1 MAMMAGVVAVGTW
14 LTRLAVLCDN
24 ETGEQY
30 RQPTPPA
37 VAMLVGLG
45 VVAAAALLLGALL
58 RCAPLRHRVDPR
70 GTPTRPAGGQVSRAA
85 MMRAHSLGE
94 AALLST
100 TRS

>member
-58 RCAPLRHRVDPR
+58 LCAPLRHRIDPR
-70 GTPTRPAGGQVSRAA
+70 GTPDPACRGSGQPSRDDA
-85 MMRAHSLGE
+85 G
-94 AALLST
+94 ALLG
-100 TRS
+100 